1 MRCLNKIVF
10 INSANIPYAEIRLD
24 GNVHFIG
31 TQGVGKSTVLRAI
44 LFFYVGDKLKLGIP
58 KEKKGFDEFYLP
70 HSNSY
75 IIYELTH
82 ERGDFCVLL
91 QRSQGR
97 ACFRFFDGRW
107 DRSLLVDARGEVTS
121 EYTVLRKRLGARSL
135 SRIVDKYEEF
145 RNIIYGNHRAS
156 SKEFYNYSIMES
168 PAYQNIP
175 RSLQNVFLNSR
186 VDAEFIKEII
196 LRSMSD
202 DEHFI
207 DLGYYRRQVSD
218 FQTEYEN
225 ISAWFK
231 KNSHGVIQV
240 RENADKVIELYR
252 QLSYLRSRIQ
262 KSYSELLFADRA
274 NRERL
279 PSLESDREAH
289 LQHQSRYERL
299 IAEQN
304 QKMEKEKEDINK
316 AIGEVESKLKACK
329 AKREDYARKGIEELL
344 ERASHEQELKLS
356 LDSLQKKKE
365 VLTREHND
373 LNAKYL
379 ALEERLRAEFRER
392 ENLANEGRTA
402 AKEQYLNS
410 LQAISEKTDAA
421 LERLRSDHETELELL
436 SQQYDTLQ
444 HSLRQ
449 LDSDYVHLQYYQPC
463 GEQIKVHR
471 LAIEELE
478 RSKDLLEGELKAVDL
493 EIAGL
498 MADYENRSALLKAG
512 LEAEVKDLER
522 EMEQHRAKI
531 NEIDTLLARCS
542 GSLYEWLDGHMPGWE
557 KNIGKVIDQ
566 QKILYNKSLR
576 PALDPSGR
584 DAFFGLKL
592 DLSEVESELRTPAQ
606 LGREKE
612 MYQQAIVDL
621 QETIAQ
627 KSAACE
633 KALKELSGSMSP
645 KMKDLR
651 QKRSELD
658 LTLKSIPSRVTVET
672 LGLQELEDRQ
682 QKMKAERKAELD
694 ERKLQIAA
702 QQMELDSARK
712 LAKQE
717 LERKQKELE
726 RAKALKIKALDAER
740 EEALKTISDK
750 LAQKRSEMDRALGEL
765 MARRDEE
772 LRGAGVDVLALN
784 ECEQALMRCREEL
797 GLIESSRALCIAYHM
812 DKKELFDR
820 EDEFRQLHKELEAR
834 KGALL
839 KKHEKHLLQL
849 EEKLGAEKEAASALA
864 SQIGECRDGFVR
876 LEQFRASEIFP
887 MELQDA
893 RECSTTRSV
902 GVLLDEINGC
912 IVRRMGEKEKFKK
925 AVNVF
930 KGDFG
935 QGNIFNFKTVL
946 NTDEDY
952 MDYAADLEEFVAQDK
967 INDYRSR
974 TSDRYLEILQRL
986 SREMGDLCGYG
997 SEVERIIREIN
1008 YDFKEKN
1015 FVGAIRSIEIRS
1027 SDSGDKMVQ
1036 LLRKIKDFT
1045 DENAFQMGE
1054 ANIFSE
1060 ESGRYN
1066 VNREAVRYLEDFM
1079 GLLGSCPSRGSL
1091 LLSDTFQLQ
1100 FRVVENDNDTGWV
1113 EKIANVGSDGTDILV
1128 KAMINIMLINVFK
1141 EKVSRKFGEF
1151 RIHCMMDEIGKLHPS
1166 NIKGILDFA
1175 NSRNILLVN
1184 SSPTTYNVSDY
1195 RYTYLL
1201 SKDSAAKTIVQPLI
1215 SRKEAALGQ
1224 AAAGPAVAGPAVAT
1238 SPAAAGPAVATSPAA
1253 SGPAAAAGSHI
1264 GNETSI

>member
-44 LFFYVGDKLKLGIP
+44 LFFYNADKLKLGIP
-58 KEKKGFDEFYLP
+58 KEKKGFDDFYLP

-107 DRSLLVDARGEVTS
+107 DRSLLVDDRGEVTS
-121 EYTVLRKRLGARSL
+121 EYTVLRKRLGGRSL
-135 SRIVDKYEEF
+135 SRIVDKYDEF

-156 SKEFYNYSIMES
+156 SKEFYNYAIMES

-202 DEHFI
+202 EVQAI
-207 DLGYYRRQVSD
+207 DLGYYRRQVAD

-225 ISAWFK
+225 ISIWFK
-231 KNSHGVIQV
+231 KNAHGVIQV

-279 PSLESDREAH
+279 PSLESEREAH
-289 LQHQSRYERL
+289 LQQQGRYERL

-304 QKMEKEKEDINK
+304 QKLEKEKEDINK
-316 AIGEVESKLKACK
+316 AIGEVESKLKACR
-329 AKREDYARKGIEELL
+329 AKRADYAQKGIEGIL
-344 ERASHEQELKLS
+344 ERASREQELKLS
-356 LDSLQKKKE
+356 LDSLQRKKE
-365 VLTREHND
+365 VLTQEHNS

-379 ALEERLRAEFRER
+379 ALEERLRGEFREH

-410 LQAISEKTDAA
+410 RQAVAEQTETA
-421 LERLRSDHETELELL
+421 LVRLREEHEKQWELL
-436 SQQYDTLQ
+436 SQQYEALQ
-444 HSLRQ
+444 HSQRQ
-449 LDSDYVHLQYYQPC
+449 LDSDYVHLQYFQPC
-463 GEQIKVHR
+463 GEQIHAQA

-478 RSKDLLEGELKAVDL
+478 RSAALLEGELKAVDL
-493 EIAGL
+493 EISAQR
-498 MADYENRSALLKAG
+498 AEYENCAALLRAG
-512 LEAEVKDLER
+512 LEAEVKELDR
-522 EMEQHRAKI
+522 EIAQHRAKI
-531 NEIDTLLARCS
+531 NEIDTLLARSS

-566 QKILYNKSLR
+566 QRLLYNKSLQ
-576 PALDPSGR
+576 PSLASSGR

-592 DLSEVESELRTPAQ
+592 DLSEVESNIRTPAQ
-606 LGREKE
+606 LGEEKE
-612 MYQQAIVDL
+612 MYRQAIVDM
-621 QETIAQ
+621 QESIAG
-627 KSAACE
+627 KSSACE
-633 KALKELSGSMSP
+633 KRLKDLSEAMSP
-645 KMKDLR
+645 KMKELR
-651 QKRSELD
+651 QKRAETD
-658 LTLKSIPSRVTVET
+658 LTLKSLPSRIKVET
-672 LGLQELEDRQ
+672 LRRQELEDRQ
-682 QKMKAERKAELD
+682 QKMRAERKAELD
-694 ERKLQIAA
+694 GRKQQIAA
-702 QQMELDSARK
+702 QQMELDSART
-712 LAKQE
+712 LAKQA
-717 LERKQKELE
+717 LDRQQKELE
-726 RAKALKIKALDAER
+726 RAKDQRIKALEQER
-740 EEALKTISDK
+740 EAALKAISDK
-750 LAQKRSEMDRALGEL
+750 LAQRRTELDRALGEL
-765 MARRDEE
+765 KARRDEE
-772 LRGAGVDVLALN
+772 LRGAGVDVLVLN
-784 ECEQALMRCREEL
+784 ECEQSMLRCREEL
-797 GLIESSRALCIAYHM
+797 GLIESNRALCIAYHM

-820 EDEFRQLHKELEAR
+820 EDEFRQLHKELEAK

-839 KKHEKHLLQL
+839 KKHEKHMLQL
-849 EEKLGAEKEAASALA
+849 EEKLGAEKAAGAQIA
-864 SQIGECRDGFVR
+864 SQIEACREGFVR
-876 LEQFRASEIFP
+876 LEQFRASDLFP
-887 MELQDA
+887 MELQQA
-893 RECSTTRSV
+893 VECSTMQSV
-902 GVLLDEINGC
+902 EALLEEINGC
-912 IVRRMGEKEKFKK
+912 IYRRMGVKEKFKK

-946 NTDEDY
+946 NSDEDY

-967 INDYRSR
+967 INEYRSR

-986 SREMGDLCGYG
+986 SREMGELCGYG
-997 SEVERIIREIN
+997 SEVEKIIREIN

-1027 SDSGDKMVQ
+1027 GDSGDKMVQ

-1066 VNREAVRYLEDFM
+1066 VNRDAVRYLEDFM
-1079 GLLGSCPSRGSL
+1079 GQLSGSPARASL

-1113 EKIANVGSDGTDILV
+1113 ERIANVGSDGTDILV
-1128 KAMINIMLINVFK
+1128 KAMVNIMLINVFK

-1175 NSRNILLVN
+1175 NSRNILLIN

-1201 SKDSAAKTIVQPLI
+1201 SKDTAAKTIVQPLI
-1215 SRKEAALGQ
+1215 SRKEAALRD
-1224 AAAGPAVAGPAVAT
+1224 AAADSAVAASAV
-1238 SPAAAGPAVATSPAA
+1238 
-1253 SGPAAAAGSHI
+1253 AAGSHSV
-1264 GNETSI
+1264 NNARLSDETV

>member
-279 PSLESDREAH
+279 PSLESEREAR
-289 LQHQSRYERL
+289 LQQQSRYERL

-421 LERLRSDHETELELL
+421 LGRLRSEHETELELL

-566 QKILYNKSLR
+566 QKILYNKNLR
-576 PALDPSGR
+576 PALAPSGR

-1141 EKVSRKFGEF
+1141 EKVSHKFGEF

-1238 SPAAAGPAVATSPAA
+1238 SPAAAGPAE
-1253 SGPAAAAGSHI
+1253 GAGSHI

>member
-279 PSLESDREAH
+279 PSLESGREAH
-289 LQHQSRYERL
+289 LQQQSRYERL

-379 ALEERLRAEFRER
+379 ALEERLRAEFREH

-522 EMEQHRAKI
+522 EMAQHRAKI

-717 LERKQKELE
+717 LEKKQKELE

-849 EEKLGAEKEAASALA
+849 EEKLGAEKEAACALA

-1224 AAAGPAVAGPAVAT
+1224 VAAGPAVAS
-1238 SPAAAGPAVATSPAA
+1238 SPASAGPAV
-1253 SGPAAAAGSHI
+1253 AAGSHI

>member
-279 PSLESDREAH
+279 PSLESGREAH
-289 LQHQSRYERL
+289 LQQQSRYERL

-304 QKMEKEKEDINK
+304 QKLEKEKEDINK

-392 ENLANEGRTA
+392 ENLSNCSRTE

-478 RSKDLLEGELKAVDL
+478 RSKDLLEGELKTVDL

-512 LEAEVKDLER
+512 LEAEVKELER
-522 EMEQHRAKI
+522 EMDQHRAKI

-682 QKMKAERKAELD
+682 QKMRTERKAELD
-694 ERKLQIAA
+694 ERKHQIAA

-712 LAKQE
+712 LAKKE

-726 RAKALKIKALDAER
+726 RDKALKIKALDAER

-834 KGALL
+834 KGALI

-864 SQIGECRDGFVR
+864 SQIGECREGFVR

-1224 AAAGPAVAGPAVAT
+1224 VAASPASPAVAT
-1238 SPAAAGPAVATSPAA
+1238 
-1253 SGPAAAAGSHI
+1253 GSHI

>member
-252 QLSYLRSRIQ
+252 QLGYLRSRIQ

-279 PSLESDREAH
+279 PSLESERAAH
-289 LQHQSRYERL
+289 LQQQSRYERL

-365 VLTREHND
+365 VLTREHDD

-410 LQAISEKTDAA
+410 RQAISEKTDAA
-421 LERLRSDHETELELL
+421 LGRLRSDHETELELL

-712 LAKQE
+712 LARE
-717 LERKQKELE
+717 ALEKKQKELE

-797 GLIESSRALCIAYHM
+797 GLIESSRALCIAYHI

-864 SQIGECRDGFVR
+864 SQIGECREGFVR

-1224 AAAGPAVAGPAVAT
+1224 AAAGPAGPAVAT
-1238 SPAAAGPAVATSPAA
+1238 SPAVAGPAV
-1253 SGPAAAAGSHI
+1253 AAGSHI